1 MGYART
7 AQTSNLR
14 TPTAGLVML
23 LLVAAPAA
31 PVVVGL
37 WWGVGVGC
45 FNELERIKRVA
56 YTTHTD
62 LQVTQERLFCV

>member
-31 PVVVGL
+31 PAAPVVVGL

-45 FNELERIKRVA
+45 FNELERIKRVW
-56 YTTHTD
+56 
-62 LQVTQERLFCV
+62 V

>member
-45 FNELERIKRVA
+45 FNELERIKRVW
-56 YTTHTD
+56 
-62 LQVTQERLFCV
+62 V